1 MTKLFTK
8 VMDLLMSQN
17 AYGTKSPS
25 GALVSLSGPGKV
37 LVYDD
42 DVAGAMLRLVDT
54 TIDFKAG
61 SFSMLGMDTITSP
74 STRAQYF
81 RIVPDRVV
89 ERVCEV
95 REVPRG

>member
-1 MTKLFTK
+1 MTRLFTK
-8 VMDLLMSQN
+8 VMDLLMPQN
-17 AYGTKSPS
+17 ACGTKSPS

-42 DVAGAMLRLVDT
+42 DVAGAMLRLVDKT
-54 TIDFKAG
+54 VDFGKYSLDMNTIER
-61 SFSMLGMDTITSP
+61 P
-74 STRAQYF
+74 STRAQYY

-95 REVPRG
+95 KEVTSG

>member
-8 VMDLLMSQN
+8 VMDLIMTPN
-17 AYGTKSPS
+17 AYGTKVPT

-42 DVAGAMLRLVDT
+42 DVAGAMLRLVDKT
-54 TIDFKAG
+54 LDLKHG
-61 SFSMLGMDTITSP
+61 SFSMIGMDTIERP
-74 STRAQYF
+74 SSRAQYF

-89 ERVCEV
+89 KRVCEV
-95 REVPRG
+95 REVPNG